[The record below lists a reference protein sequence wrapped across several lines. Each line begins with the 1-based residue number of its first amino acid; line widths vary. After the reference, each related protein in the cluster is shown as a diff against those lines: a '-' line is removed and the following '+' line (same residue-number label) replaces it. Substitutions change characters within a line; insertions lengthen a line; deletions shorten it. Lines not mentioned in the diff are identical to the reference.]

1 MAGAA
6 PTKVVLGEKFAAFSE
21 QWSPKIVARFNG
33 NEVRLCKLEG
43 DFHWHQH
50 DETDEMFLVVEGELE
65 IDFVDRTETLKAGEM
80 IVVPR
85 GTEHRPRA
93 PRGEA
98 KVFVMD
104 AADTPN
110 TGNKATATKAVDL

>member
-1 MAGAA
+1 M
-6 PTKVVLGEKFAAFSE
+6 PQKVVLDEKFSAFSE
-21 QWSPKIVARFNG
+21 QWSPKIVARFND

-43 DFHWHQH
+43 EFHWHH
-50 DETDEMFLVVEGELE
+50 HADTDELFLVIEGVLE
-65 IDFVDRTETLKAGEM
+65 IDFHDRTETLRAGEM

-104 AADTPN
+104 AEGTPN
-110 TGNKATATKAVDL
+110 SGNPETATLAVEI